1 LKKIKVSIH
10 GDEAFP
16 VFFVRST
23 EYDWDGQLE
32 IDRETYERWKKTFCE
47 FENVQEEIV
56 EAMKAAKYDCW
67 SNFLPSL
74 WDNDA

>member
-1 LKKIKVSIH
+1 MKIKVSIR

-16 VFFVRST
+16 IYFVHSN
-23 EYDWDGQLE
+23 EYEWHGQLE
-32 IDRETYERWKKTFCE
+32 IDRATYERWKKTFCE

-56 EAMKAAKYDCW
+56 EAMEAAGHDHW
-67 SNFLPSL
+67 SNDVPTL